1 MSQTISALFNFFLE
15 IGRSGDQYKT
25 RRTKSRA
32 YVIVA
37 LVIGLAGAYGLV
49 SSFGTVY
56 KANVQVVKIKTE
68 MAAVKETNKQLFE
81 ANTRLEI
88 RNEFLSQ
95 TLSMYIG
102 KALVDKLNSQGKLPE
117 HLPSLDPD
125 TDVMPM
131 PNTK

>member
-32 YVIVA
+32 YIIVA

-56 KANVQVVKIKTE
+56 KANIQVVKIKAE

-81 ANTRLEI
+81 ANARLEI
-88 RNEFLSQ
+88 RNEILSQ
-95 TLSMYIG
+95 TLGMYIG
-102 KALVDKLNSQGKLPE
+102 KSMVEKLNNQGKPPDSLP
-117 HLPSLDPD
+117 PLDPD
-125 TDVMPM
+125 TDVMPL
-131 PNTK
+131 PNPK